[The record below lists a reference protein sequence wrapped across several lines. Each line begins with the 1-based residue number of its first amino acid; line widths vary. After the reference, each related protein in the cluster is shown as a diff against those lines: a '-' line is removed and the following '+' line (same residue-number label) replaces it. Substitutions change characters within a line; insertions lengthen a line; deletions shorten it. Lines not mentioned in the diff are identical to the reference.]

1 MGWSADAFGVTDRRR
16 WGGRQTFAGE
26 MLVVRIG
33 LMLLLMLA
41 ATPALADSPT
51 PCEGA
56 QAAELK
62 RMSAVALTL
71 QFCERWRTA
80 RLNDDGGND
89 NMKQAAQLRKDG
101 NRRGALDAAGT
112 AGSFFSEADACRNE
126 AVGVARV
133 LEKEKKV
140 SGKQYEALIRQNCP
154 DVAEDMDAIIAATKG
169 VTAGTA
175 LPKEPPSRL
184 K

>member
-1 MGWSADAFGVTDRRR
+1 M
-16 WGGRQTFAGE
+16 
-26 MLVVRIG
+26 VRIG
-33 LMLLLMLA
+33 LILLSALA
-41 ATPALADSPT
+41 ATPTLADSPT
-51 PCEGA
+51 PCEGT

-80 RLNDDGGND
+80 RLNDESGND

-101 NRRGALDAAGT
+101 NRRGALDTAAA

-169 VTAGTA
+169 GTAGTA
-175 LPKEPPSRL
+175 LPKEPPGRL